1 MNHIQTNFSSFFSK
15 IMIGAMLAFLFIVVG
30 LRSKQVNSFWR
41 QYNKCNNCID
51 YFVILMLLVASILQY
66 RFTDKQFLIFLI
78 STSIV
83 VRLSMVLFVYVP
95 VIDDMKAMFESAK
108 QIAIGNSVENVAQL
122 PFIIYE
128 SIIIRVFGDT
138 VFALQLFNILFCTG
152 TAFSFIVLQRW
163 FWRRMRPYCFCILC
177 FIYSKYIYKCF
188 INIRIAC
195 NIFILFSLLHT
206 FI

>member
-1 MNHIQTNFSSFFSK
+1 
-15 IMIGAMLAFLFIVVG
+15 
-30 LRSKQVNSFWR
+30 
-41 QYNKCNNCID
+41 
-51 YFVILMLLVASILQY
+51 MLLVASILQY

-83 VRLSMVLFVYVP
+83 VRLSMVLFVDVP

-152 TAFSFIVLQRW
+152 TAF
-163 FWRRMRPYCFCILC
+163 
-177 FIYSKYIYKCF
+177 FIY
-188 INIRIAC
+188 RIAAMVLEK
-195 NIFILFSLLHT
+195 NAAVLLLYFMLYIFQIYLQVLY
-206 FI
+206 

>member
-1 MNHIQTNFSSFFSK
+1 
-15 IMIGAMLAFLFIVVG
+15 
-30 LRSKQVNSFWR
+30 
-41 QYNKCNNCID
+41 
-51 YFVILMLLVASILQY
+51 MLLVASILQY

-78 STSIV
+78 GTSIV
-83 VRLSMVLFVYVP
+83 VRLSMVLFVDVP

-122 PFIIYE
+122 PLLFMNQLLFVYLA
-128 SIIIRVFGDT
+128 IRYSHCSYLIFY
-138 VFALQLFNILFCTG
+138 FAQGLH
-152 TAFSFIVLQRW
+152 FSFIVLQQW
-163 FWRRMRPYCFCILC
+163 FWRRMRACCFCILR
-177 FIYSKYIYKCF
+177 FIYSKYIYECF

>member
-1 MNHIQTNFSSFFSK
+1 
-15 IMIGAMLAFLFIVVG
+15 MIGAMLAFLFIVVG

-78 STSIV
+78 GTSIV
-83 VRLSMVLFVYVP
+83 VRLSMVLFVDVP

-152 TAFSFIVLQRW
+152 TAF
-163 FWRRMRPYCFCILC
+163 
-177 FIYSKYIYKCF
+177 FIY
-188 INIRIAC
+188 RIAAMVLEK
-195 NIFILFSLLHT
+195 NAGVLLLYFTLYIFQIYLRVLY
-206 FI
+206 